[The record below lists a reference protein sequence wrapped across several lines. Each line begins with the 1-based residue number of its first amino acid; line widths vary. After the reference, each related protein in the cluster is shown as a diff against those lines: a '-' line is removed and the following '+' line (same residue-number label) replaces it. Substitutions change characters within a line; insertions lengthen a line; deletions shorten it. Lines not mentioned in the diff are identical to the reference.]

1 MFKFGGKLNKN
12 IGSLVNLLPK
22 NGNVL
27 DLGCG
32 LGANSFF
39 LSEKGFNVTCVDKD
53 ENAIDDIKK
62 NFPNIKA
69 VKSDILNF
77 DYWDDKYDLILIL
90 NVLHF
95 FNLQQ
100 AKQIIGNAIGSL
112 NKNGLIYLQVFSIND
127 PAFKKMSNKN
137 LLTEEKNTFFKKETN
152 SFMHFF
158 EKEELIKIFSQHDI
172 LEFKEFFKK
181 DDHPPQGKHE
191 HYLIKMLVRK

>member
-12 IGSLVNLLPK
+12 IGSLVNFLPK

-53 ENAIDDIKK
+53 ENAIDNIKK

-69 VKSDILNF
+69 VESDISSF
-77 DYWDDKYDLILIL
+77 DYWNDRYDLILIL

-95 FNLQQ
+95 FNFQQ
-100 AKQIIGNAIGSL
+100 AKQIIGNAIESL

-127 PAFKKMSNKN
+127 PAFKKLSNKN

-152 SFMHFF
+152 SFIHFF
-158 EKEELIKIFSQHDI
+158 EKEELIKIFSQYDI
-172 LEFKEFFKK
+172 LKFEEFFKK
-181 DDHPPQGKHE
+181 DNHPPQGKHE
-191 HYLIKMLVRK
+191 HRLIKMLVRK

>member
-12 IGSLVNLLPK
+12 IESLVNFLPK

-53 ENAIDDIKK
+53 ENAIYNIKK
-62 NFPNIKA
+62 KFPNIKA

-77 DYWDDKYDLILIL
+77 DYQKDKYELVLIL

-95 FNLQQ
+95 FNFQQ
-100 AKQIIGNAIGSL
+100 AKQIIDNTIISL
-112 NKNGLIYLQVFSIND
+112 KKGGLIYLQVFSTND
-127 PAFKKMSNKN
+127 PAFKKTNKN

-152 SFMHFF
+152 SFVHFF
-158 EKEELIKIFSQHDI
+158 EKEELIKIFSQCDI
-172 LEFKEFFKK
+172 LEVEEFFKK
-181 DDHPPQGKHE
+181 DNHPPQGEHE

>member
-12 IGSLVNLLPK
+12 IGSLVNFLPK

-53 ENAIDDIKK
+53 ENAIDNIKK

-69 VKSDILNF
+69 VKSDISNF
-77 DYWDDKYDLILIL
+77 DYWNDKYDLILIL

-95 FNLQQ
+95 FNFQQ

-127 PAFKKMSNKN
+127 PAFKKLSNKN
-137 LLTEEKNTFFKKETN
+137 LLTEKNTFFKKETN

-158 EKEELIKIFSQHDI
+158 EKEELVKLFSQYDI
-172 LEFKEFFKK
+172 LEFKEFLKK
-181 DDHPPQGKHE
+181 DDHPPQGEHE